1 MAGKPLKR
9 QMFATLDALSK
20 ESGLTPAEYVHD
32 FIANGGT
39 MTALAEKL
47 GMKRPYAS
55 RELNAH
61 PEIRKAL
68 DAAKVLSAEAIIED
82 ASTMADELAA
92 KLDNGEEVR
101 NERIAVLREQ
111 IGIRKFRAAAN
122 NPERFGKQ
130 NSNITINLGDLHLDA
145 LRKTRSNVI
154 DVTPSGTSDD
164 E

>member
-9 QMFATLDALSK
+9 QMFATLKKLSD

-55 RELNAH
+55 RELNAN
-61 PEIRKAL
+61 PEIKKAL
-68 DAAKVLSAEAIIED
+68 DAAKILKAEAIIED
-82 ASTMADELAA
+82 ASTMADDLAA
-92 KLDNGEEVR
+92 KLDNGEDVR

-111 IGIRKFRAAAN
+111 IGIRKFQAAAGD
-122 NPERFGKQ
+122 PGRYGKQ
-130 NSNITINLGDLHLDA
+130 NANITINLGDLHLDA
-145 LRKTRSNVI
+145 LRKNRSNVI
-154 DVTPSGTSDD
+154 DITPTGALED